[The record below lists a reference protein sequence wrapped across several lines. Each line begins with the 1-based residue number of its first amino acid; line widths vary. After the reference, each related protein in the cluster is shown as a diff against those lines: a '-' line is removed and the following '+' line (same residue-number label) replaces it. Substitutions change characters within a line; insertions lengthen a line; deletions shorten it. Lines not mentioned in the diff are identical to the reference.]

1 MAIRVGCAIL
11 FAMNLVGCRS
21 TQQASNSPTG
31 RARIT
36 AADEQRDLRA
46 DRRAAP
52 DPTIQLVSKQHEQ
65 GGKGAVL
72 PKHSAPQASEMTL
85 DGLESL
91 AWSNNPTLVQAQAQV
106 GAARGK
112 ALQAGLYPNPKLSY
126 VGEQIGVMGT
136 PGEWQGGELQQEIV
150 TAGKLRLSRSKHAA
164 RASVAEALRIA
175 QQYRVLNDVRTHFY
189 GAWGAQ
195 QIVGIRGEL
204 LKTAEDRLVTV
215 REKFNVGQANAA
227 DVALAKAALA
237 EAKLELKMAE
247 NAARAE
253 WKMLTSVIGCR
264 IPPMSLI
271 ADLKGDTTPLDWDAA
286 YADIVAHSPQ
296 LVMAER
302 KVRADEITVERERVE
317 PIPNVVI
324 LGGVGRNFEA
334 RETTYNAGAMISVP
348 IFDRN
353 QGTIRQAENDLV
365 RARSEVR
372 RTELKLRRML
382 AERYRHYLTALQHVT
397 RFEKTILPE
406 TRKAYEARLRAYK
419 QNRET
424 WSNVL
429 EAQQKYFGRRMQ
441 YIEHL
446 VRWRSEEAVIKG
458 YLLTDGLMAPQG
470 PMPPGHI
477 DAVPKP
483 R

>member
-1 MAIRVGCAIL
+1 MA
-11 FAMNLVGCRS
+11 
-21 TQQASNSPTG
+21 
-31 RARIT
+31 
-36 AADEQRDLRA
+36 
-46 DRRAAP
+46 
-52 DPTIQLVSKQHEQ
+52 SKQVEDNSNIDLIPDRF
-65 GGKGAVL
+65 A
-72 PKHSAPQASEMTL
+72 PEASAMTL
-85 DGLESL
+85 DGLESI
-91 AWSNNPTLVQAQAQV
+91 AWSNNPTLTQAQAQV

-126 VGEQIGVMGT
+126 IGEQIGVMGT
-136 PGEWQGGELQQEIV
+136 AGEWQGGEIQQEFV
-150 TAGKLRLSRSKHAA
+150 TAGKLRLSRQKHQA
-164 RASVAEALRIA
+164 RASVAEALDIA

-189 GAWGAQ
+189 RTWGAQ

-215 REKFNVGQANAA
+215 REMFNVGQAKAA

-253 WKMLTSVIGCR
+253 WEMLNAVIGCR
-264 IPPMSLI
+264 ITPAALHG
-271 ADLKGDTTPLDWDAA
+271 DLKGDTTPLDWEAA
-286 YADIVAHSPQ
+286 YAEILAHSPQ
-296 LVMAER
+296 LVMAHH
-302 KVRADEITVERERVE
+302 KVRSDEITVERERVE

-324 LGGVGRNFEA
+324 LGGAGRNFEA
-334 RETTYNAGAMISVP
+334 KETTYNAGAMISVP

-365 RARSEVR
+365 RARSEIR
-372 RTELKLRRML
+372 RTELALQHKL
-382 AERYRHYLTALQHVT
+382 AERYRHYLTALQHVV

-406 TRKAYEARLRAYK
+406 TRKAYEARLKAYR
-419 QNRET
+419 QDREN
-424 WSNVL
+424 WPNVL
-429 EAQQKYFGRRMQ
+429 AAQQKYFSRRIQ

-446 VRWRSEEAVIKG
+446 VTWRTEEAIIQG
-458 YLLTDGLMAPQG
+458 YLLTDGLMAPKG
-470 PMPPGHI
+470 PTPPGHI